1 MTAAETGLQRSIP
14 TVEKATLAHDLV
26 VQRVQEFND
35 AYGVATR
42 LQELDERY
50 AVTQY
55 CTGALGR
62 AQGQAQGLDQRVTG
76 GKLGPAVV
84 SAYEMGLM
92 LVGFVMTKY
101 EEVKKK
107 EDEARVEA
115 PQETA

>member
-1 MTAAETGLQRSIP
+1 
-14 TVEKATLAHDLV
+14 
-26 VQRVQEFND
+26 
-35 AYGVATR
+35 
-42 LQELDERY
+42 
-50 AVTQY
+50 
-55 CTGALGR
+55 
-62 AQGQAQGLDQRVTG
+62 VTG